1 MGEWKISA
9 LLGVLF
15 IIMSYAFPA
24 FYIAKF
30 FLFIALVM
38 LIHATRQLIKMLK
51 SKDYSM

>member
-9 LLGVLF
+9 LLGILF
-15 IIMSYAFPA
+15 IIMSYAFPG

-30 FLFIALVM
+30 FLFIALIM

-51 SKDYSM
+51 NRDYSL